1 MKAVLL
7 RVGRGKVRWADQA
20 VAEYVKRLRVGK
32 LPLEEV
38 LLPTTRFRG
47 DVDAVREDEAARILA
62 RVGPRDRLIAV
73 DERGQTPSTEELA
86 GWIDAST
93 RVGAPRLFFA
103 IGGPYGHGKAVR
115 DAAWRVLALSS
126 MVTNHELARV
136 FLAEQLYRAS
146 TVIWG
151 GKYHH

>member
-1 MKAVLL
+1 MKAALI
-7 RVGRGKVRWADQA
+7 RVGRGKERWADAA
-20 VAEYVKRLRVGK
+20 VAEYLKRLRVSQ

-47 DVDAVREDEAARILA
+47 DIEAVRDDEAARILA
-62 RVGPRDRLIAV
+62 RVSPRDRLIAV
-73 DERGQTPSTEELA
+73 DERGRTPSTEELA
-86 GWIDAST
+86 AWVDESARAGT
-93 RVGAPRLFFA
+93 PRLVFA

-115 DAAWRVLALSS
+115 DAAWRVLSLSS

-136 FLAEQLYRAS
+136 FLAEQLYRVS
-146 TVIWG
+146 TVLWG

>member
-20 VAEYVKRLRVGK
+20 VAEYLKRLRGSQ
-32 LPLEEV
+32 LPVEEV

-47 DVDAVREDEAARILA
+47 DIEAVRADEAARILA
-62 RVGPRDRLIAV
+62 RVKPRDRLVAV
-73 DERGQTPSTEELA
+73 DERGQTPSTEA
-86 GWIDAST
+86 FAKWIDASAKAGT
-93 RVGAPRLFFA
+93 PRIIFA
-103 IGGPYGHGKAVR
+103 IGGPYGHGRAVR
-115 DAAWRVLALSS
+115 DAAWRTLSLSS

-136 FLAEQLYRAS
+136 FLAEQLYRVS
-146 TVIWG
+146 TVLWG

>member
-1 MKAVLL
+1 MKAVLI
-7 RVGRGKVRWADQA
+7 RVGRGKERWADAA
-20 VAEYVKRLRVGK
+20 VAEYLKRLRVSQ

-47 DVDAVREDEAARILA
+47 DIEAVRDDEAARILA
-62 RVGPRDRLIAV
+62 RLSPRDRLIAV
-73 DERGQTPSTEELA
+73 DERGRTPSTEELVVWVDESARA
-86 GWIDAST
+86 GT
-93 RVGAPRLFFA
+93 PRLVFA

-115 DAAWRVLALSS
+115 DAAWRVLSLSS

-136 FLAEQLYRAS
+136 FLAEQLYRVS
-146 TVIWG
+146 TVLWG

>member
-20 VAEYVKRLRVGK
+20 VADYLKRMRGGQ
-32 LPLEEV
+32 LPVEEL

-47 DVDAVREDEAARILA
+47 DIEAVRSDEANRILA
-62 RVGPRDRLIAV
+62 KVKPRDRLIAV
-73 DERGQTPSTEELA
+73 DERGATPTTEALA
-86 GWIDAST
+86 GWVDDCARAGT
-93 RVGAPRLFFA
+93 PRLVFA
-103 IGGPYGHGKAVR
+103 IGGPYGHGSAVR
-115 DAAWRVLALSS
+115 DAAWRTLALSS

-146 TVIWG
+146 TVLWG
-151 GKYHH
+151 GSYHH

>member
-20 VAEYVKRLRVGK
+20 VAEYLKRLRVGQ

-47 DVDAVREDEAARILA
+47 DVDAVRQDEAARILA
-62 RVGPRDRLIAV
+62 RLSSRDRLIAV
-73 DERGQTPSTEELA
+73 DERGKTPSTEGLA
-86 GWIDAST
+86 EWIDAAARAGT
-93 RVGAPRLFFA
+93 PRLVFA
-103 IGGPYGHGKAVR
+103 IGGPYGHGPAVR
-115 DAAWRVLALSS
+115 DAAWRVLSLSS

-136 FLAEQLYRAS
+136 FLAEQLYRVS
-146 TVIWG
+146 TVLWG